1 MSTLL
6 EQLSNEDVA
15 VRLEAVS
22 KFDQVSETDLPA
34 LFKKVSE
41 DFNHQV
47 REEAAEKILL
57 YPDAFKQFLSDPDP
71 QIRITIVNQ
80 SVEIKNELIKKGRLE
95 NPNYVTDCLKVL
107 ENDAVSEVRCA
118 LARVLYKH
126 AGTEATD
133 ASRTFVLTEIVP
145 IIDKLLSDRNDDVRI
160 AASLNIK
167 EITIIFGFD
176 FVFEQLYNSL
186 HHMLTD
192 TQWRVRNNAIE
203 LLFGLALVCSQEFFD
218 NNLFPFL
225 IQFLQDPFYKVRQF
239 ALNSLPTLA
248 AKFGEEWLKK
258 KLVVALKDLAE
269 SQNYLRRETYLLAIS
284 GLVSFFPVQY
294 QSNYVFQPMI
304 RMLKDNVYNV
314 VLLAIELLS
323 KHKDSIHPFRRQY
336 ELKPI
341 LEQLVE
347 NSPPTIK
354 EQASALLAEC
364 Q

>member
-1 MSTLL
+1 MSNLI
-6 EQLSNEDVA
+6 EQLSNEEVA
-15 VRLEAVS
+15 VRLDAVS
-22 KFDQVSETDLPA
+22 KFQQATETDLKT
-34 LFKKVSE
+34 LFEKVSQ

-57 YPDAFKQFLSDPDP
+57 YPDAFKTFLSDPDP
-71 QIRITIVNQ
+71 HVRITIVNK
-80 SVEIKNELIKKGRLE
+80 SVEIKNALMAKGRLDKPDYIIE
-95 NPNYVTDCLKVL
+95 NLKVL
-107 ENDAVSEVRCA
+107 ENDSVSEVRCA
-118 LARVLYKH
+118 FARVLYKH
-126 AGTEATD
+126 VGSEANEENKK
-133 ASRTFVLTEIVP
+133 FVNDKIVP

-167 EITIIFGFD
+167 EITIILGFD

-192 TQWRVRNNAIE
+192 TQWRVRNNAVE
-203 LLFGLALVCSQEFFD
+203 LLFGLALVCSQDFFD
-218 NNLFPFL
+218 TNLFPFL
-225 IQFLQDPFYKVRQF
+225 IQFLQDPFYKVRLF

-248 AKFGEEWLKK
+248 AKFGEDWLKK

-269 SQNYLRRETYLLAIS
+269 SQNYLHRETYLLAIS
-284 GLVSFFPVQY
+284 ALVSFFPVQY

-304 RMLKDNVYNV
+304 RMLKDSVNNV

-341 LEQLVE
+341 LEGLVE
-347 NSPPTIK
+347 NSPVTIK
-354 EQASALLAEC
+354 EQASSLLAEC

>member
-1 MSTLL
+1 MSSLL

-15 VRLEAVS
+15 VRLDAVS
-22 KFDQVSETDLPA
+22 KFSEANESDLKT
-34 LFKKVSE
+34 LFEKVSQ

-57 YPDAFKQFLSDPDP
+57 YPEAFKTFLADPDP
-71 QIRITIVNQ
+71 QVRITIVNK
-80 SVEIKNELIKKGRLE
+80 SVEIKKALIEKGRLE
-95 NPNYVTDCLKVL
+95 NPDFVIDNLQVL
-107 ENDAVSEVRCA
+107 ENDSVSEVRCA
-118 LARVLYKH
+118 LARILYKH
-126 AGTEATD
+126 AGTEAND
-133 ASRTFVLTEIVP
+133 ASRTFVLTKIVP

-167 EITIIFGFD
+167 EITILLGFD

-192 TQWRVRNNAIE
+192 TQWRVRNNAVE
-203 LLFGLALVCSQEFFD
+203 LLFGLALVCSQEFFET
-218 NNLFPFL
+218 NLFPFL

-248 AKFGEEWLKK
+248 GKFGEEWLKK

-269 SQNYLRRETYLLAIS
+269 SQNYLHRETYLLAIS
-284 GLVSFFPVQY
+284 ALVSFFPVQY

-341 LEQLVE
+341 LEGLVE
-347 NSPPTIK
+347 NSNVTIK

>member
-1 MSTLL
+1 MSIK
-6 EQLSNEDVA
+6 EQLASEDVNT
-15 VRLEAVS
+15 RIEALTR
-22 KFDQVSETDLPA
+22 FSEASESELA
-34 LFKKVSE
+34 ELFKIVSE

-47 REEAAEKILL
+47 REEAVEKILL
-57 YPDAFKQFLSDPDP
+57 HPESFRLFLADPDP
-71 QIRITIVNQ
+71 QVRISIINK
-80 SVEIKNELIKKGRLE
+80 SVEIRNALAEAGKLEKPETVIAQIKTLQS
-95 NPNYVTDCLKVL
+95 DS
-107 ENDAVSEVRCA
+107 VSEVRSA

-126 AGTEATD
+126 CGTEATD
-133 ASRTFVLTEIVP
+133 ESRAFVLANIVP
-145 IIDKLLSDRNDDVRI
+145 ILDNLLNDRHDDVRI

-192 TQWRVRNNAIE
+192 TQWRVRNNAVE
-203 LLFGLALVCSQEFFD
+203 LLFGLALVCSQDFFD
-218 NNLFPFL
+218 ANLFQFL
-225 IQFLQDPFYKVRQF
+225 IQFLQDPCNKVRQF
-239 ALNSLPTLA
+239 ALSSLPTLA

-269 SQNYLRRETYLLAIS
+269 SQNYLHRETYLLTIS
-284 GLVSFFPVQY
+284 ALVSFFPVQY

-304 RMLKDNVYNV
+304 RMLKDSVYNV

-341 LEQLVE
+341 LESLVD
-347 NSPPTIK
+347 NSPVTIK
-354 EQASALLAEC
+354 DQASALLADC